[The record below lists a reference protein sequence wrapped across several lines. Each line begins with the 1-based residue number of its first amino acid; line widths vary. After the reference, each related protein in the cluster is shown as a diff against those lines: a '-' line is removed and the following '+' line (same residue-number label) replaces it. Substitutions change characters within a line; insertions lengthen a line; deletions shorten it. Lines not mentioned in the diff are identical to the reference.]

1 MKNLAYIKRDN
12 LAETSGN
19 FEALRASWLKYIDVR
34 PTTARNYDN
43 AIKYFIEWT
52 HKEEIT
58 TPTRDDVIRYRDFL
72 LEEKSAGTAQAY
84 ITALKIFFSW
94 VEDMGGGL
102 NIARRVKTPTPN
114 RNQHKKG
121 YLTEEQAAHLIA
133 SIDGSTLKD
142 LRDRAIILLMVTT
155 GVRDIE
161 VSRATI
167 GSMQYIAGKRV
178 LYVHGKGKDDASDF
192 VKLTRLTADAIEDY
206 LTARGDVSES
216 APLFASLSNNNNGG
230 HMTTR
235 AISGAVNER
244 LKRAGLY
251 SATITAHSLRHTAAT
266 IALRNGAELME
277 VKQLLRHANVN
288 TTLIYVHELERE
300 KNRSEE
306 IIAEAIAG
314 ATA

>member
-1 MKNLAYIKRDN
+1 MNNLTITNAPTIIN
-12 LAETSGN
+12 NN

-52 HKEEIT
+52 AREEIT
-58 TPTRDDVIRYRDFL
+58 TPTREDVVRYRDEL
-72 LEEKSAGTAQAY
+72 LKEKSAGTAQAY
-84 ITALKIFFSW
+84 IMALKIFFSW
-94 VEDMGGGL
+94 VEDMGAGA
-102 NIARRVKTPTPN
+102 NIARRIKTPSPN

-121 YLTEEQAAHLIA
+121 YLTEEQAAHLIG
-133 SIDGSTLKD
+133 SIKGENLKD
-142 LRDRAIILLMVTT
+142 LRDRAIIMLMLTT

-161 VSRATI
+161 VSRATLKD
-167 GSMQYIAGKRV
+167 MKTVAGKPV

-192 VKLTRLTADAIEDY
+192 VKLTRQTRDAIESY
-206 LTARGDVSES
+206 LEARGDLEEE
-216 APLFASLSNNNNGG
+216 APLFASTSNNNTGG
-230 HMTTR
+230 QMTTR
-235 AISGAVNER
+235 AISGTINAR
-244 LKRAGLY
+244 LKAAGLY

-266 IALRNGAELME
+266 IALRNGAELIE

-300 KNRSEE
+300 KNKSEE
-306 IIAEAIAG
+306 IIEEAIAK